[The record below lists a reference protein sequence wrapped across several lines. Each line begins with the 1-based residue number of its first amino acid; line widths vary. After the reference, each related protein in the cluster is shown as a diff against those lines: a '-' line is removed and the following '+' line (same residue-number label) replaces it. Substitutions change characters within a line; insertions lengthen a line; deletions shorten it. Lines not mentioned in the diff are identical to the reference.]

1 MISRGDVVCAGL
13 SGGADSVCLFLILL
27 DLRSGLDFTLEAFHL
42 NHNLR
47 GADSL
52 HDEAFVKKLCAEH
65 GVKLRLFSRDVASE
79 AKRLNAG
86 LEQAGHILRKEI
98 GEQCLSDGCTKIA
111 LAHNRN
117 DLAETFL
124 FNISRGCS
132 ITGLAGIRPVSGK
145 IIRPLL
151 PFSKKEIEEE
161 LLKRGASWCTDT
173 TNYDQSYTRN
183 YIRGTVIPALEKGVN
198 GRITEHILDLS
209 ADLILA
215 EEIIED
221 RVDSCYAETVK
232 ETVNGCII
240 DHSLIRE
247 NPLVADMV
255 IKRCLENVSGQKHD
269 ISRINIR
276 DVEDLF
282 RGQKGRKTDL
292 PYQMC
297 AAGDYSGVIVF
308 RKPDIPSAPEE
319 VPFIPETEIKAAG
332 AVIVSETAEYTGKIK
347 DFKEEKNQY
356 TKCFDYDKINRNCV
370 LRTRKP
376 GDRIIIGPGG
386 RSKKLK
392 EFFTDRKISTSDRDR
407 ILLLAEGSI
416 VHWVIGFRMG
426 DSAKITETTE
436 RVLRITVSGDYTDE
450 FKDR

>member
-27 DLRSGLDFTLEAFHL
+27 DLRSELGFALEAFHL

-52 HDEAFVKKLCAEH
+52 HDEAFVKKLCEEH

-79 AKRLNAG
+79 AKRLRAG
-86 LEQAGHILRKEI
+86 LEQTGHILRKEI
-98 GEQCLSDGCTKIA
+98 EEQCLSDGCTKIA

-124 FNISRGCS
+124 FNVSRGCS

-161 LLKRGASWCTDT
+161 LLKRGASWCTDA

-183 YIRGTVIPALEKGVN
+183 YIRGTVIPSLEEGVN
-198 GRITEHILDLS
+198 SKVTEHILELS

-215 EEIIED
+215 EEILED
-221 RVDSCYAETVK
+221 RVNSCYAENVK
-232 ETVNGCII
+232 ETGNGCVI
-240 DHSLIRE
+240 DRALIHE
-247 NPLVADMV
+247 NPLAADMV
-255 IKRCLENVSGQKHD
+255 IKRCLEHVSGQNHD
-269 ISRINIR
+269 ISRLNIKA
-276 DVEDLF
+276 VEDLF
-282 RGQKGRKTDL
+282 RGQKGRKADL
-292 PYQMC
+292 PYQLC
-297 AAGDYSGVIVF
+297 AVSDYSGVIVF
-308 RKPDIPSAPEE
+308 RKPDIPPAAEE
-319 VPFIPETEIKAAG
+319 VPFVPETEIKAAG
-332 AVIVSETAEYTGKIK
+332 AVIVSETAEYT
-347 DFKEEKNQY
+347 DDLKEEKNQY

-376 GDRIIIGPGG
+376 GDRIIIGPGN

-426 DSAKITETTE
+426 DSAKITETTGK
-436 RVLRITVSGDYTDE
+436 VLRITVSGDYTDE